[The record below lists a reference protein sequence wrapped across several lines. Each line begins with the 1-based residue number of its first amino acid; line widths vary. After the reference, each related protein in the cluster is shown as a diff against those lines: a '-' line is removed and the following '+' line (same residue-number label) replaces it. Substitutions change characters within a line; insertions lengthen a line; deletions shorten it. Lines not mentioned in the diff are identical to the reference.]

1 MHKQSVPIQLHSDLF
16 VRSADELMLLQTR
29 SSNRVSVTLRAF
41 ESADYRP
48 LPLVLFSHQMDEFV
62 FIFFSL
68 IFSLSLSHFPFP
80 SHVLSSSNPET
91 NREIVVEII
100 FVSFRA
106 K

>member
-41 ESADYRP
+41 ETLIIALSPSCYS
-48 LPLVLFSHQMDEFV
+48 LIKSDEFV

-68 IFSLSLSHFPFP
+68 IFSLSLSRFPFP
-80 SHVLSSSNPET
+80 SHVPSPSNPET

>member
-41 ESADYRP
+41 ETLIIALSP
-48 LPLVLFSHQMDEFV
+48 SCCSLIKSDEFV

-68 IFSLSLSHFPFP
+68 IFSLSLSRFPFP
-80 SHVLSSSNPET
+80 SHVPSPSNPET

>member
-48 LPLVLFSHQMDEFV
+48 LPLVLFSHQIGWIRFH
-62 FIFFSL
+62 IFFLDILS
-68 IFSLSLSHFPFP
+68 FSLSFSISITRPLF
-80 SHVLSSSNPET
+80 L
-91 NREIVVEII
+91 
-100 FVSFRA
+100 
-106 K
+106 